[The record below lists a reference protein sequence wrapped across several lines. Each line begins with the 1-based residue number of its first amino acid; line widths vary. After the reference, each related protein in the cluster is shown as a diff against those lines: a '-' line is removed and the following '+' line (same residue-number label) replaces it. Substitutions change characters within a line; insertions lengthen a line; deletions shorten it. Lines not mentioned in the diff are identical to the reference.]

1 MQLQRPA
8 SDSPLLTRTRV
19 WCAHVCGDCAEVIG
33 LMGKA
38 QAAKVL
44 DNMDDAR
51 VGAYLS
57 NAKGKDATALVN
69 AMDTDKVAGALSTM
83 KGKSAAKMLSSLD
96 AEGADAVMHK
106 MDVVQVRKRSVPC
119 ETWCC

>member
-1 MQLQRPA
+1 
-8 SDSPLLTRTRV
+8 
-19 WCAHVCGDCAEVIG
+19 VIG

-38 QAAKVL
+38 EAAKVL
-44 DNMDDAR
+44 NNMDDAK
-51 VGAYLS
+51 VAAYLS
-57 NAKGKDATALVN
+57 HAKSKDAAALVN
-69 AMDTDKVAGALSTM
+69 AMDTDKVAGALSNM

-106 MDVVQVRKRSVPC
+106 MDVVQVSSKRRAPC